1 MIRHVIMWK
10 FREGEEE
17 NMHRFLNGL
26 KALDGV
32 IPEIRRMEVGVNVL
46 EKNNYDACLIADFDD
61 LEALERSRRLRLPD
75 GSQVVLR
82 SIRYAASDGHRV
94 TLHCKDGDRTL
105 RTSFAAVE
113 PLLCAYPCFCGIC
126 RGVVVNFHEVA
137 GRQEDVFLLKDG
149 TRLPISR
156 RRLREVQEAYSAFRF
171 DRLRKDGVD

>member
-61 LEALERSRRLRLPD
+61 LEALERYKNDPRHVAVSTLCK
-75 GSQVVLR
+75 
-82 SIRYAASDGHRV
+82 SIRES
-94 TLHCKDGDRTL
+94 
-105 RTSFAAVE
+105 
-113 PLLCAYPCFCGIC
+113 
-126 RGVVVNFHEVA
+126 RGAIDYE
-137 GRQEDVFLLKDG
+137 L
-149 TRLPISR
+149 
-156 RRLREVQEAYSAFRF
+156 
-171 DRLRKDGVD
+171 